1 MLRIGQV
8 EATATQDGKYTDGS
22 VAGGIAATRLRA
34 AAFNAMQEELA
45 HIVESA
51 GLVLDINDMTQ
62 VLKAI
67 QKLTLSR
74 ANPFADIKSDGAAAI
89 STALS
94 NLGLG
99 DVLHAG
105 KNLYEIA
112 EKGAAHQASARDNLA
127 LNAIAAIVGGK
138 NKLPYFADMN
148 TAALAD
154 FTAFAKTLLSRTDA
168 SAVRGDLGLK
178 SAALREVG
186 VGENQIPDISSFAN
200 SPHQNGFMKL
210 PGGLMLQ
217 WGLGVGVNG
226 TASVT
231 FNQAFVNRPFFVGF
245 GYKQSTFPSA
255 MQSIIINDEHFDNTA
270 FSART
275 LMFDGTTMA
284 ASPNAFLWFALGVG

>member
-1 MLRIGQV
+1 
-8 EATATQDGKYTDGS
+8 
-22 VAGGIAATRLRA
+22 
-34 AAFNAMQEELA
+34 
-45 HIVESA
+45 
-51 GLVLDINDMTQ
+51 MT
-62 VLKAI
+62 K
-67 QKLTLSR
+67 S
-74 ANPFADIKSDGAAAI
+74 FADIK
-89 STALS
+89 
-94 NLGLG
+94 NLNPQKVGLG

-112 EKGAAHQASARDNLA
+112 EKGAVHQASARDNLA
-127 LNAIAAIVGGK
+127 LNAIAAIVGDK

-154 FTAFAKTLLSRTDA
+154 FTAFARTLLSRTDA

-186 VGENQIPDISSFAN
+186 VDANQIPDVSFFAN
-200 SPHQNGFMKL
+200 SLSQNGFMKL

-231 FNQAFVNRPFFVGF
+231 FNQAFANRPFFVGF
-245 GYKQSTFPSA
+245 GYKQSMFPSA
-255 MQSIIINDEHFDNTA
+255 MQSIIINDEFFDNTA

-284 ASPNAFLWFALGVG
+284 ASPNAFLWFAIGV

>member
-1 MLRIGQV
+1 M
-8 EATATQDGKYTDGS
+8 
-22 VAGGIAATRLRA
+22 
-34 AAFNAMQEELA
+34 
-45 HIVESA
+45 
-51 GLVLDINDMTQ
+51 
-62 VLKAI
+62 
-67 QKLTLSR
+67 
-74 ANPFADIKSDGAAAI
+74 
-89 STALS
+89 
-94 NLGLG
+94 G

-154 FTAFAKTLLSRTDA
+154 FTAFARTLLSRSDASAVRGDLALNAIAAIVGGTNKLPYFVDINTAELADFTAFARTLLSRSDA

-200 SPHQNGFMKL
+200 SPQQNGFMKL

-217 WGLGVGVNG
+217 WGLGIGVNG

-245 GYKQSTFPSA
+245 GCKQSTFPSA
-255 MQSIIINDEHFDNTA
+255 MQSIIINDEYFDNIA

-275 LMFDGTTMA
+275 LMFDGTAVA
-284 ASPNAFLWFALGVG
+284 ASPNAFLWYALGV